1 MGGFRRG
8 CGDDEGRLR
17 DRSWRCERDPGGPL
31 PVPTPGPDEVLVEV
45 EAVAV
50 NPVDAY
56 IRSGSYPTRVP
67 MPFIIGRDLVGTVAE
82 AGPAKRFRAG

>member
-1 MGGFRRG
+1 MAAATMRAAYVTGLGAASEIRV
-8 CGDDEGRLR
+8 
-17 DRSWRCERDPGGPL
+17 GPL